1 LKKEEI
7 GLSGAVAP
15 PCGAG
20 SRRAAVHVSAG
31 EDEASSSPPHFSS
44 FRRFVL
50 REKGEL
56 LSLS

>member
-15 PCGAG
+15 PYGAC

-31 EDEASSSPPHFSS
+31 EDEYSSSPTHFSR
-44 FRRFVL
+44 FRP
-50 REKGEL
+50 REKGE
-56 LSLS
+56 